1 MADVFFPDYVIE
13 QLGAFG
19 SVSARPM
26 FGGNGLYKAGVM
38 FAIIFDGELSFTVG
52 DSNRADFEAKKSEPF
67 VYVARGRPI
76 TLSYWFVPEDVVED
90 TEQLAAWAA
99 KAYAAAIKNAKTTP
113 LNRKPAAAALRRS
126 RGTGAD
132 Q

>member
-1 MADVFFPDYVIE
+1 MVHVFFPDYVIE

-38 FAIIFDGELSFTVG
+38 FAIIFDGELYFKVD
-52 DSNRADFEAKKSEPF
+52 DSNRADFEAEKSEPF

-90 TEQLAAWAA
+90 TRASGRLGGEGLCRGHQ
-99 KAYAAAIKNAKTTP
+99 KTQ
-113 LNRKPAAAALRRS
+113 RR
-126 RGTGAD
+126 RR
-132 Q
+132 